1 MGTLASLHHLSD
13 WALLVLRLGLGTVF
27 LVHGIQKRAMWKM
40 QPSAQMPA
48 GLLTIIKVL
57 SIAEPLSGLA
67 MIGGLLTQI
76 AAAGQ
81 AVVMLGA
88 IRLKAGQMKKS
99 FTGDGGWEL
108 DFIILAAAIAVLF
121 LGAGRVSLDRVL
133 LGL

>member
-1 MGTLASLHHLSD
+1 MQNLASLHHLND
-13 WALLVLRLGLGTVF
+13 WALLVLRLGLGIVF

-48 GLLTIIKVL
+48 GQLTILKVL

-67 MIGGLLTQI
+67 MIGGLLTQV
-76 AAAGQ
+76 AAVGQ
-81 AVVMLGA
+81 AVVMLSA
-88 IRLKAGQMKKS
+88 IRLKAGMMKKA

-108 DFIILAAAIAVLF
+108 DFIILAAALAMIV
-121 LGAGRVSLDRVL
+121 LGAGRFSLDRAL

>member
-1 MGTLASLHHLSD
+1 MGFLANLHHLGD
-13 WALLVLRLGLGTVF
+13 WALLVLRLGLGIIF
-27 LVHGIQKRAMWKM
+27 LVHGRQKLRMWKM

-48 GLLTIIKVL
+48 GLLSLLKVL

-67 MIGGLLTQI
+67 MICGLLTQI

>member
-1 MGTLASLHHLSD
+1 MGFLANLHHLGD
-13 WALLVLRLGLGTVF
+13 WALLVLRLGLGIIF
-27 LVHGIQKRAMWKM
+27 LVHGRQKLRMWKM

-48 GLLTIIKVL
+48 GLLSLLKVL

-67 MIGGLLTQI
+67 MIGGLLTQV

-88 IRLKAGQMKKS
+88 IRLKAGQMKKGFGGS
-99 FTGDGGWEL
+99 DGWE
-108 DFIILAAAIAVLF
+108 FEFVILVAAVALLF
-121 LGAGRVSLDRVL
+121 LGAGRISLDRVL